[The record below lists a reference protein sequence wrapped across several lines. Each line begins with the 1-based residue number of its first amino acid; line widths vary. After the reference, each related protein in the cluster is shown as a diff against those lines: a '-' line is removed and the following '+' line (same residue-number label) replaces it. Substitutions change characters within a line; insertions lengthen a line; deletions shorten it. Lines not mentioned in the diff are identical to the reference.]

1 MKKLLYSIFASAAIC
16 FATNLSAQTYSMG
29 NLGTV
34 SGACGGTFYDSGG
47 NGGAYSN
54 GENYTATFCAP
65 AGQYITFTF
74 SSFNVENTYEHLIVY
89 NGPTVGSPIIG
100 NYTGTNSP
108 GTITST
114 LGGCLTFTF
123 TSDGLFT
130 YPG

>member
-1 MKKLLYSIFASAAIC
+1 MKKVLYSLFLAAAISIGKI
-16 FATNLSAQTYSMG
+16 SAQSYSMG

-47 NGGAYSN
+47 NGGAYAN
-54 GENYTATFCAP
+54 GESFTATFCAP

-74 SSFNVENTYEHLIVY
+74 SSFQIENNYDDLNIY
-89 NGPTVGSPIIG
+89 NGPTVGSPMIG

-108 GTITST
+108 GTVTST

-123 TSDGLFT
+123 TSDGSI
-130 YPG
+130 